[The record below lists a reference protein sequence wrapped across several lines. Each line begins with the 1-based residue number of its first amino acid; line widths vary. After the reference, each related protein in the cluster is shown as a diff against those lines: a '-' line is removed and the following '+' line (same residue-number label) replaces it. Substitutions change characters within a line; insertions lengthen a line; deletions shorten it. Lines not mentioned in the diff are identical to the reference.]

1 MGWIAF
7 IILGSMAVITLAHI
21 IGDMDIQI
29 DKDDINLK
37 DECNDEEK
45 EN

>member
-7 IILGSMAVITLAHI
+7 IIIGSLVVITLSQI
-21 IGDMDIQI
+21 IGDIDIPI
-29 DKDDINLK
+29 NKDDINLK
-37 DECNDEEK
+37 DECNDK

>member
-7 IILGSMAVITLAHI
+7 IIIGSLVVISLAQI
-21 IGDMDIQI
+21 IGDMDINI

-37 DECNDEEK
+37 DECNDK
-45 EN
+45 KN